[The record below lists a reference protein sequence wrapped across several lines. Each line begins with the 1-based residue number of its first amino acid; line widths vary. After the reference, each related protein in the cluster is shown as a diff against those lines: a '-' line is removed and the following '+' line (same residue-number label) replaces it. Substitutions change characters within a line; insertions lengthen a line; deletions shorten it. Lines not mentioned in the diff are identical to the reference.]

1 MLDLL
6 VYATETALDTMEPAS
21 LTVSD
26 DQWMFGLGD
35 HRDPRVIDPTLS
47 VLQAKSLRDGNII
60 ATLVQWA
67 FVFFFFKKINLFIF
81 YLKKLKTNYKSIFC
95 IGIIASRGSFFF
107 LLFEHFIS
115 FHFFFLN
122 IKNNISISR

>member
-6 VYATETALDTMEPAS
+6 VFATETALDTMEPAS

-47 VLQAKSLRDGNII
+47 VLQAKSLRDGSII

-67 FVFFFFKKINLFIF
+67 FVYIFLFLKINLFIF

-95 IGIIASRGSFFF
+95 IGIIASRGSFLFSFF
-107 LLFEHFIS
+107 
-115 FHFFFLN
+115 
-122 IKNNISISR
+122 